1 VLYRLYILP
10 DMKAGIGHSEPDG
23 KLDARGWGGG
33 SEGEDGNAVG
43 SQQPCTLRRN
53 MVGVQGTGCVLDR
66 FLLLFYIQEYR
77 TPAKGIIK
85 KLEIP

>member
-1 VLYRLYILP
+1 MAHGDV
-10 DMKAGIGHSEPDG
+10 GS
-23 KLDARGWGGG
+23 G
-33 SEGEDGNAVG
+33 SEGEDANGVG
-43 SQQPCTLRRN
+43 SQQPCTVRRN

-66 FLLLFYIQEYR
+66 FLLLFYIQEHR